1 MEQEM
6 EMVRKTEKG
15 SAKWQQGE
23 AVADDGGVHR
33 EIQNDGSGMDRSCR
47 LTPNGAKTKNGDIK
61 FLRYLR
67 EVFVS
72 VIIPVI
78 VGTFMYLTLNAII
91 QALLR

>member
-6 EMVRKTEKG
+6 ERVGKAQRG

-23 AVADDGGVHR
+23 AVPDDVGVHR
-33 EIQNDGSGMDRSCR
+33 EIQNDGSGMDRCCR
-47 LTPNGAKTKNGDIK
+47 SEPNRANTKNRDIK
-61 FLRYLR
+61 FLRYLQ